1 MDSDALLTFLTVHR
15 RGGISSAAK
24 ALHRSQPAISRRI
37 ALLEQE
43 LGVPLFERIAGRTML
58 SDAGRVMVPYAER
71 AVAAAQDAENAVR
84 ALARPNS
91 GPVALAVVGTL
102 AGGRLSA
109 ILKRF
114 AAEHPEVELSLRTA
128 TSAEVSDM
136 IRRGEATIGLR
147 YDRDRSRDLDCELLF
162 AERLQVVCA
171 LDHPRA
177 GRRVA
182 KLADLSGE
190 RWIAFPVVP
199 GRREITASHVFALFQ
214 TLGLGEI
221 DWTPV
226 DSLTAQ
232 KRLVEAGLGIAL
244 LSESNAAE
252 ELRHKTIS
260 TIGVRDLKASHDV
273 VTVTRRGGFLS
284 AAARRLLEIVRGN
297 IQRREWRM
305 ASSEW
310 NLFAIRHSLFACSRP
325 RLHLGDRCRHQLIH
339 LGAHLGSG
347 DGEALGGKI
356 LHDLVLDV
364 LVAGFLEIGR
374 DHFLGIGRGGIARS
388 GRAFRLPKD
397 RAACCGAPRP

>member
-91 GPVALAVVGTL
+91 GPIALAVVGTL

-128 TSAEVSDM
+128 TSAEVSDL

-171 LDHPRA
+171 PRPSA
-177 GRRVA
+177 RRPPCR
-182 KLADLSGE
+182 K
-190 RWIAFPVVP
+190 
-199 GRREITASHVFALFQ
+199 
-214 TLGLGEI
+214 
-221 DWTPV
+221 
-226 DSLTAQ
+226 
-232 KRLVEAGLGIAL
+232 
-244 LSESNAAE
+244 
-252 ELRHKTIS
+252 
-260 TIGVRDLKASHDV
+260 
-273 VTVTRRGGFLS
+273 TRRS
-284 AAARRLLEIVRGN
+284 AAASAGSHFP
-297 IQRREWRM
+297 W
-305 ASSEW
+305 
-310 NLFAIRHSLFACSRP
+310 
-325 RLHLGDRCRHQLIH
+325 CR
-339 LGAHLGSG
+339 
-347 DGEALGGKI
+347 DG
-356 LHDLVLDV
+356 
-364 LVAGFLEIGR
+364 
-374 DHFLGIGRGGIARS
+374 ARS
-388 GRAFRLPKD
+388 RRHMCLRCFRPTGSAKSTGRRSTA
-397 RAACCGAPRP
+397 